1 MKIAIIGKGRVAT
14 HMSRALQEAQH
25 EVVMCG
31 GKERIQQVPEDTDV
45 VILSIKDDAISGVA
59 QEFAQSQALV
69 VHTSGSVAM
78 DAIPSKRRGVFYPMQ
93 TFSLERN
100 INFREVP
107 LFLEAS
113 SDEEMKTLKALAQS
127 ISDKHYL
134 LNSEQRRYLHL
145 AAVLCCNFVNHL
157 LALSH
162 DVMKEKE
169 IPFETLF
176 PLINETI
183 AKIHSLAPADAQT
196 GPAVRWD
203 EKVMDAHVNMLT
215 NPLHK
220 EIYQLLSKSIHE
232 KALQKP

>member
-14 HMSRALQEAQH
+14 HMSKALQEAQH
-25 EVVMCG
+25 EVIMCG
-31 GKERIQQVPEDTDV
+31 GKERTQQVPEDTEV
-45 VILSIKDDAISGVA
+45 VIISIKDDAIFSVS
-59 QEFAQSQALV
+59 QEFACSNALI

-107 LFLEAS
+107 MFLEAS
-113 SDEEMKTLKALAQS
+113 SDEVMDTLMALAES

-134 LNSEQRRYLHL
+134 LSSEQRKYLHL
-145 AAVLCCNFVNHL
+145 AAVLSCNFVNHL
-157 LALSH
+157 MSLSY
-162 DVMKEKE
+162 DVLKEQN

-176 PLINETI
+176 PLIDETI
-183 AKIHSLAPADAQT
+183 SKIRSMAPADAQT
-196 GPAVRWD
+196 GPAIRWD
-203 EKVMDAHVNMLT
+203 EKVMDKHVEMLT

-232 KALQKP
+232 KALSK